1 MYLWFMARNAEHF
14 DPVVVLIE
22 DDAPTI
28 TFEDWLAS
36 LGERER
42 VDLGI
47 SAAELLAE
55 ARQAGEI

>member
-1 MYLWFMARNAEHF
+1 MARNAEHL

-22 DDAPTI
+22 DDEPTI
-28 TFEDWLAS
+28 TFEDWLAR

-55 ARQAGEI
+55 ACQAGEV